1 MKTQALSRRNGAAT
15 DGPTPRTIEVH
26 HMCGH
31 AETYTLLETGIAA
44 DIQEHL
50 LRNIDCAKCA
60 LESLLDDHDLEID
73 EDHVPY
79 LPFLLGD
86 DSITDN
92 AGTTAR
98 ALALNEY
105 LWFLTDVDS
114 DRLMRTL
121 AGHNLN
127 WSYQERLRELI
138 NEKRPGVW
146 MTVYELGTH
155 QYVMEHLKLDPG
167 LD

>member
-1 MKTQALSRRNGAAT
+1 MKTPVMSHRNGAAT
-15 DGPTPRTIEVH
+15 SEPAHRTIEVR

-50 LRNIDCAKCA
+50 LRNIDCAECA
-60 LESLLDDHDLEID
+60 LDSLPDDHDLEID
-73 EDHVPY
+73 QNY
-79 LPFLLGD
+79 LPYLLGD
-86 DSITDN
+86 DSITDT

-121 AGHNLN
+121 ASHNLN
-127 WSYQERLRELI
+127 WRYLERLRELI
-138 NEKRPGVW
+138 TEKRPAVW
-146 MTVYELGTH
+146 MTAYELGIH
-155 QYVMEHLKLDPG
+155 QYVIEHLELDTG